1 MNTLNREAIGSGGC
15 MRLPSARFTA
25 LQHCWHMRDRVRDYI
40 LPSGNSRSAWMI
52 WMIWLSI
59 CWGGAVDMS
68 QLKLT
73 APCAISPSCSKE
85 QSS

>member
-1 MNTLNREAIGSGGC
+1 MNTLNREAIGSGRC

-25 LQHCWHMRDRVRDYI
+25 LQHCWRMTDRVRDYI
-40 LPSGNSRSAWMI
+40 LPSGNSRST

-59 CWGGAVDMS
+59 CWDGAVDMS

-73 APCAISPSCSKE
+73 ARCAISPSCSKE
-85 QSS
+85 QTS

>member
-15 MRLPSARFTA
+15 MHLPSARFTV
-25 LQHCWHMRDRVRDYI
+25 LQHCWHMTDRVRDYI

-52 WMIWLSI
+52 WLSI

-68 QLKLT
+68 QLKLM
-73 APCAISPSCSKE
+73 APCATSPSCSKE